1 MSPSHEQSFT
11 KNKNRLNEDIY
22 SGNKREELQGV
33 YMDVAYDIQPI
44 LLLQQV
50 EAAILAGGAQ
60 QQHSSQMKNG
70 KTFARKRNYS
80 Y

>member
-1 MSPSHEQSFT
+1 
-11 KNKNRLNEDIY
+11 
-22 SGNKREELQGV
+22 
-33 YMDVAYDIQPI
+33 MDVAYDIQPI

-60 QQHSSQMKNG
+60 QQHSSQTKNG